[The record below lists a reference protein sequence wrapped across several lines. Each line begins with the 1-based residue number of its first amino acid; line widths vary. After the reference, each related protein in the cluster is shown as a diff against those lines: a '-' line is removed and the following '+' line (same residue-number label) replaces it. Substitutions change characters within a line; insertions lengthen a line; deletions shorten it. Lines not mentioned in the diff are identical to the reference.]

1 MSNPFEIHA
10 LRNGKWKIDSVMDD
24 KELATEAAKALARR
38 NGVEAVRVVREM
50 YNERK
55 GEFARRTIFHTS
67 RQQEL
72 IAVENERR
80 KQAAVDGIRNEDAAR
95 RLGQAGKKQVEE
107 LRRRAARGRM
117 FTMLGASTA
126 AVVVVI
132 VGWMYLK
139 GMI

>member
-67 RQQEL
+67 RQQEM
-72 IAVENERR
+72 IAAENDRR
-80 KQAAVDGIRNEDAAR
+80 KQAVFEGARNDNAAL
-95 RLGQAGKKQVEE
+95 RLGQAGKKQVEAM
-107 LRRRAARGRM
+107 RRRAARARL
-117 FTMLGASTA
+117 FTMVGASA
-126 AVVVVI
+126 ATVVI
-132 VGWMYLK
+132 LVLGVMYMTR
-139 GMI
+139 MI

>member
-50 YNERK
+50 YNDKK

-67 RQQEL
+67 RQQEM
-72 IAVENERR
+72 IAVESDRK
-80 KQAAVDGIRNEDAAR
+80 KQAAVDGERNEVAAH
-95 RLGQAGKKQVEE
+95 RLGQAGKKQVEAM
-107 LRRRAARGRM
+107 RRRAARARLV
-117 FTMLGASTA
+117 TMVGASA
-126 AVVVVI
+126 ATVVI
-132 VGWMYLK
+132 LVLGFMYMTR
-139 GMI
+139 MI

>member
-50 YNERK
+50 YNDKK

-67 RQQEL
+67 RQQEM
-72 IAVENERR
+72 IAVESDRK
-80 KQAAVDGIRNEDAAR
+80 KQAAVAGERNQVAAH
-95 RLGQAGKKQVEE
+95 RLGQAGKKQVEAM
-107 LRRRAARGRM
+107 RRRAARARLV
-117 FTMLGASTA
+117 TMLGASA
-126 AVVVVI
+126 ATVVI
-132 VGWMYLK
+132 LVLGFMYMTR
-139 GMI
+139 MI